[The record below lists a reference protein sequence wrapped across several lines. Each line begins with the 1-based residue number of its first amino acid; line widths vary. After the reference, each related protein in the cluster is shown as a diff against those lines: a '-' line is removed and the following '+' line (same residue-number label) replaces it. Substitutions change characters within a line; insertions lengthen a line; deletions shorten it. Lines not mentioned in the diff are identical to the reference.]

1 MVISCPERQARER
14 GFIKRSTRRVRT
26 IQDAPTNGVRAPSR
40 ARARGHLHRYFP
52 QKIYLRKIQLFVF
65 HKAST
70 MPDTDLS
77 SYLAWLIASA
87 HRQMKLSLA
96 QLTAEEGVNEEH
108 WRILHAVSDEAGH
121 SMSELAAQVLLNLP
135 ALTKNVDKLV
145 SRGLVQRS
153 ADDYDSRKVLI
164 FITDRG
170 IKLLGRLQPGVDAHH
185 AAIEEALGPRNAKQ
199 LKRLLERFI
208 EESGPR

>member
-1 MVISCPERQARER
+1 
-14 GFIKRSTRRVRT
+14 
-26 IQDAPTNGVRAPSR
+26 
-40 ARARGHLHRYFP
+40 
-52 QKIYLRKIQLFVF
+52 
-65 HKAST
+65 
-70 MPDTDLS
+70 MPDTELS
-77 SYLAWLIASA
+77 GYLAWLIASA

-96 QLTAEEGVNEEH
+96 QLTAEEGVSEEH

-121 SMSELAAQVLLNLP
+121 SMSELAEQVLLNLP

-170 IKLLGRLQPGVDAHH
+170 IKLLARLQPGVDAHH
-185 AAIEEALGPRNAKQ
+185 AAIEDALGARNAKQ

-208 EESGPR
+208 DEAGPR